1 VFEVEVAEEVREIE
15 SDHAKFKQILYNLLS
30 NAVKF
35 SRTNGVVTIRAVRD
49 RDDIRVSVIDRGIGI
64 SGEHQAVIFDEFR
77 QVDTTTS
84 RTYGGTGLGLSLVR
98 KFVELQRGTISVHS
112 ALGEGSEF
120 TFTLPIRFAGAA
132 IPSPIVGPDG
142 VVVPPGERVLVVEDE
157 DEAYDALSAYLQ
169 SAGYVPI
176 RARSGEEAMKLA
188 RVMRPRAITLDLVLP
203 GMEGWQ
209 VLREVKADPETCD
222 IPVIIVSM
230 LENRQLALAFGA
242 DDYFVKPV
250 DWPRMLRR
258 LAEITGRD
266 GLPRHARLLLI
277 DDDISVHQ
285 LLEHELANE
294 GYVLETV
301 TSAAEA
307 IERAERVRPDVII
320 LDLMMPGMNGFEL
333 AERLRQRESTSSIP
347 ILVLTAKDLT
357 PDDRE
362 RLRHGVSGL
371 VMKGSAA
378 GARLIRAIRS
388 LDSSQTRAAAPPVA

>member
-1 VFEVEVAEEVREIE
+1 AL
-15 SDHAKFKQILYNLLS
+15 DL
-30 NAVKF
+30 
-35 SRTNGVVTIRAVRD
+35 GVGFVP
-49 RDDIRVSVIDRGIGI
+49 
-64 SGEHQAVIFDEFR
+64 
-77 QVDTTTS
+77 
-84 RTYGGTGLGLSLVR
+84 VR
-98 KFVELQRGTISVHS
+98 KAGKLPGETHAIAYALEYGEAVLEVH
-112 ALGEGSEF
+112 
-120 TFTLPIRFAGAA
+120 R
-132 IPSPIVGPDG
+132 DG
-142 VVVPPGERVLVVEDE
+142 IAPGERVLVVEDE
-157 DEAYDALSAYLQ
+157 NEAFDALSAYLQ

-176 RARSGEEAMKLA
+176 RARCGEEAIKLA

-209 VLREVKADPETCD
+209 VLRELKADPETCG

-230 LENRQLALAFGA
+230 IENRQLALAFGA

-266 GLPRHARLLLI
+266 ALPRHARLLLI
-277 DDDISVHQ
+277 DDDLSVHQ

-333 AERLRQRESTSSIP
+333 AEQLRQRESTSSIP

-357 PDDRE
+357 PADRE

-388 LDSSQTRAAAPPVA
+388 LDSSPTRAAAPPVA